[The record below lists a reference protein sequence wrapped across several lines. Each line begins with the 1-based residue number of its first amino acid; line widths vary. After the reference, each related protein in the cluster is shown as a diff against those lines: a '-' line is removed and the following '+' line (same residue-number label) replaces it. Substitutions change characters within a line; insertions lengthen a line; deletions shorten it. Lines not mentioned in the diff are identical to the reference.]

1 MNITPITR
9 QDRRPAGALRSVL
22 GPVSRWIGR
31 TQQAMSD
38 RIHASGDVRALSRGW
53 EITTATGPSG
63 FGARACRDPRFADL
77 QAAMAGEDYSRPAPV
92 LRLVADPATAIDAEL
107 GSPEIGEAG

>member
-53 EITTATGPSG
+53 EITTAPGPAATRVSPTCRRPWRVRTTR
-63 FGARACRDPRFADL
+63 ARPRSCAWWRTPRRRSMPSL
-77 QAAMAGEDYSRPAPV
+77 AA
-92 LRLVADPATAIDAEL
+92 LR
-107 GSPEIGEAG
+107 